1 MNKNTIILGL
11 LLLFSTGIIKA
22 DMWEDYKV
30 TEYFSVNKKYRL
42 VVTPT
47 FTPERYFQWKNFEMT
62 KSRHNKEIDKRRAK
76 FYKTLTAK
84 DTVLIPCNGRL
95 FCISGTD
102 TVLIWERKL
111 LNNICPF
118 SAIVSNDGSSVITFD
133 NWFTCGYGGNVMVVY
148 NEKGDAK
155 RTYSLSEISPYPL
168 NDYHTSVSS
177 IWWKSDAKFVD
188 NEKIEI
194 EFCTD
199 KKETTKRLYNTKQL
213 EFEEITT
220 P

>member
-22 DMWEDYKV
+22 DLWEDYKV

-47 FTPERYFQWKNFEMT
+47 FTPEKYFKWKNFEMT
-62 KSRHNKEIDKRRAK
+62 KAIHNKGIDKRRAK
-76 FYKTLTAK
+76 FFKTLTAK
-84 DTVLIPCNGRL
+84 DTVLIPCHGRL
-95 FCISGTD
+95 FCITGTD

-111 LNNICPF
+111 LNNICPV
-118 SAIVSNDGSSVITFD
+118 SAIVSNDGSSIITFD
-133 NWFTCGYGGNVMVVY
+133 NWFTSGYGGNVMVVY

-177 IWWKSDAKFVD
+177 IWWKSDAKFINKGKV
-188 NEKIEI
+188 EI
-194 EFCTD
+194 EFCTE
-199 KKETTKRLYNTKQL
+199 KKEKTKRLYNTEHL

>member
-1 MNKNTIILGL
+1 MSKNTIILGL
-11 LLLFSTGIIKA
+11 LLLFSTGIVKA
-22 DMWEDYKV
+22 DMWADYKV

-47 FTPERYFQWKNFEMT
+47 FTPEKYFKWKSLKMT
-62 KSRHNKEIDKRRAK
+62 EAVDNKSIDKRRAK
-76 FYKTLTAK
+76 FFKTLTAK
-84 DTVLIPCNGRL
+84 DTVLIPCYGRL
-95 FCISGTD
+95 FCITGTD

-111 LNNICPF
+111 LNDICPV
-118 SAIVSNDGSSVITFD
+118 SAIVSNDGSSIVTFD
-133 NWFTCGYGGNVMVVY
+133 NWFTNGYGRNVMVVY

-168 NDYHTSVSS
+168 NDYYTSISS
-177 IWWKSDAKFVD
+177 IWWKSYAKFID

-194 EFCTD
+194 EFCTE
-199 KKETTKRLYNTKQL
+199 KKQKTKILYNTKYL